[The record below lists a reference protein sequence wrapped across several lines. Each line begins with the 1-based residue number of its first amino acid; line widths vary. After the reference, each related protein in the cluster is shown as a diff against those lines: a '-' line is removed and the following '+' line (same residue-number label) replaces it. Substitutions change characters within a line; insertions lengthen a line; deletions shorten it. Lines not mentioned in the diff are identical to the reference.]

1 MHDMFASFILK
12 LSFNFLSHTPN
23 KFEFRPR
30 GLPDLSLK
38 VFFFFFFFFLKLE
51 SGKYL
56 KINGGVHEM
65 HVDMCEI
72 CVA

>member
-12 LSFNFLSHTPN
+12 LSFNFLSNTQKKKIFIHPSLPHLSF
-23 KFEFRPR
+23 KF
-30 GLPDLSLK
+30 
-38 VFFFFFFFFLKLE
+38 FFFFFFFFLKLE